1 MSKLTDSSDIGRLSN
16 MDEAKKVLI
25 QYGLTENEA
34 TVYITCL
41 QNERLTPF
49 VIAKMTHIPRTTV
62 YDALMNLSL
71 KGLIRL
77 DQGDVF
83 SKRQTIVKAN
93 NPSVLRS
100 ILAQKR
106 EQLFNLEAKVSE
118 VLPSLK
124 GMFHKDD
131 PNATIEFLPGADGV
145 KKVHHDPEFESVN
158 LPSYAWD
165 KLMPLDLWGSE
176 EMNRLVSESNQRRTQ
191 ITYPDKELV
200 PLNNWTKHVIT
211 YQFERDPTYLDQTE
225 FRYID
230 NLVFDMYLRLCIKG
244 EFVRISC
251 YEEDEIWGLKINSK
265 ALAKSM
271 LAIYQLTWQ
280 QAVPI
285 TKELIT
291 KWGKNEFLASQK
303 KIK

>member
-1 MSKLTDSSDIGRLSN
+1 
-16 MDEAKKVLI
+16 
-25 QYGLTENEA
+25 
-34 TVYITCL
+34 
-41 QNERLTPF
+41 
-49 VIAKMTHIPRTTV
+49 
-62 YDALMNLSL
+62 
-71 KGLIRL
+71 
-77 DQGDVF
+77 
-83 SKRQTIVKAN
+83 
-93 NPSVLRS
+93 
-100 ILAQKR
+100 
-106 EQLFNLEAKVSE
+106 
-118 VLPSLK
+118 
-124 GMFHKDD
+124 
-131 PNATIEFLPGADGV
+131 
-145 KKVHHDPEFESVN
+145 
-158 LPSYAWD
+158 
-165 KLMPLDLWGSE
+165 
-176 EMNRLVSESNQRRTQ
+176 
-191 ITYPDKELV
+191 LV

>member
-1 MSKLTDSSDIGRLSN
+1 MN
-16 MDEAKKVLI
+16 EAKKVLM

-34 TVYITCL
+34 VVYVTCL

-62 YDALMNLSL
+62 YDSLLNLSL

-77 DQGDVF
+77 DQGDVY

-93 NPSVLRS
+93 NPSVLRL
-100 ILAQKR
+100 ILQERRK
-106 EQLFNLEAKVSE
+106 ELFNLEAHVAD
-118 VLPSLK
+118 VLPALK

-145 KKVHHDPEFESVN
+145 KKVHFDSEFETVN
-158 LPSYAWD
+158 LPSFAWD
-165 KLMPLDLWGSE
+165 KLMPLDMWGSA
-176 EMNRLVSESNQRRTQ
+176 EMNRLVSESNQRRAN
-191 ITYPDKELV
+191 ITSPEKELV
-200 PLNNWTKHVIT
+200 PLNDWTKHVIT
-211 YQFERDPTYLDQTE
+211 YQYERDPTYLDQTE

-230 NLVFDMYLRLCIKG
+230 NPVFDMFLRLCIKG

-251 YEEDEIWGLKINSK
+251 YEEDEIWGLKINSI
-265 ALAKSM
+265 ALSKSL
-271 LAIYQLTWQ
+271 LAIYQLSWQ

-291 KWGKNEFLASQK
+291 KWGKNEFLAAQK
-303 KIK
+303 KRK